1 MARVIDITCDALHR
15 ALHAEQLPQQ
25 RQSSRRRIMKPFAHT
40 AAVVGSRFLLLVALA
55 VFVWVPRVV
64 SQVTPHITTLT
75 TTPSCGFEG
84 GRVCHAA
91 EPLLGIVGDWEFYL
105 DGHLPC
111 DRGLLPHAGTCVNA
125 TRRTPAID
133 NALGTELWQWTD
145 FALRNQENLAID
157 EPLNWVSRLAT
168 HNAYN
173 TFMDG
178 YIDANQFYSMT
189 DQLRLG
195 SRHFQLDLHWVN
207 GYLRLCHGEAD
218 GTGCSPF
225 DRMYAYGIKEIGNWL
240 DANPGEIMTIDFE
253 DYSCMLATPCTP
265 AQGHDTYV
273 NDPLAAYFGS
283 NGSKILAPTDWPM
296 CQAEPCPPGSKTRLP
311 TKREM
316 LAAGKQ
322 VIVISSSGNPDTHG
336 GTWIFPDSLF
346 FGFPSGTVLN
356 PDKDSGAPNLDF
368 RPEDRDCETGIS
380 SNGGLKVFA
389 VSPPPFNPL
398 AQFSW
403 IGEERVLPPDQKK
416 TWIYEPL
423 VEQAAHC
430 RISLTYL
437 DDVTPP
443 DLPADDYRHQAA
455 VWSWLEGDTGNHGD
469 AALLLH
475 SPTPGYAQ
483 PWNRWVSVNAT
494 DVHPFMCARPRSESG
509 GPPES
514 WEDFGEGYEWKITS
528 GSGNWFDGGQ
538 RCLAEFGTDY
548 VFSVPVSGYQNVQA
562 SLQLSA
568 SGDATGGAWINYNDI
583 KNPGSWIINQRP
595 IADAGPDQTV
605 ECNAPGTGTVTVN
618 GSASHDPDGDSLT
631 YAWSGALGSATG
643 PVATF
648 QAPLG
653 VTTTIHLVVDDGY
666 SGVGSADTRVTVKD
680 TIPPVI
686 RSAAANPTSN
696 WPPNHQMFP
705 VRLSV
710 VAHDTCDPNPRSRVV
725 SVTSNEGTSAD
736 WQIVGPLEVMLRSE
750 RTGNGGDRVY
760 TIWIQSTDASGNAS
774 TPRAVTVTIAHDRG
788 KSKP

>member
-1 MARVIDITCDALHR
+1 
-15 ALHAEQLPQQ
+15 
-25 RQSSRRRIMKPFAHT
+25 MKPFAHT
-40 AAVVGSRFLLLVALA
+40 AAIVGSRFLLLVALA
-55 VFVWVPRVV
+55 VFAWVPRVA
-64 SQVTPHITTLT
+64 SQQVTKVT

-84 GRVCHAA
+84 GRVCHPV
-91 EPLLGIVGDWEFYL
+91 ELGVVGDWEYYVL
-105 DGHLPC
+105 SKTDSNIVKAKC
-111 DRGLLPHAGTCVNA
+111 DRGLKPSNGPLRATGTCIND
-125 TRRTPAID
+125 TRQQAQVD
-133 NALGTELWQWTD
+133 QWTD

-157 EPLNWVSRLAT
+157 EPINWVSRVAT

-173 TFMDG
+173 TVADG
-178 YIDANQFYSMT
+178 YKDTNQYWSMT

-207 GYLRLCHGEAD
+207 SYLRICHGMSD
-218 GTGCSPF
+218 GTGCSNFARP
-225 DRMYAYGIKEIGNWL
+225 YAYGIKEIADWL

-253 DYSCMLATPCTP
+253 AYTKGVDP
-265 AQGHDTYV
+265 TYV
-273 NDPLAAYFGS
+273 NDPLNAYFGS
-283 NGSKILAPTDWPM
+283 SGSKILTPAEWPM
-296 CQAEPCPPGSKTRLP
+296 CFAENPPTPGCKTRLP

-322 VIVISSSGNPDTHG
+322 VIVITSSGDYDTAG
-336 GTWIFPDSLF
+336 GTLIFDNALF
-346 FGFPSGTVLN
+346 FNVNSAALVNCPEFGTGGIRGLFGSIICDPNFPL
-356 PDKDSGAPNLDF
+356 PGAGPVNTDF
-368 RPEDRDCETGIS
+368 HPEDNVCLVGIS
-380 SNGGLKVFA
+380 SNGPPGLDVFGTK
-389 VSPPPFNPL
+389 PNPPFPANIV
-398 AQFSW
+398 QFSAIAEDREFAPIFTW
-403 IGEERVLPPDQKK
+403 VAPGMVEEAV
-416 TWIYEPL
+416 
-423 VEQAAHC
+423 HC

-437 DDVTPP
+437 DDVVPVDLQAP
-443 DLPADDYRHQAA
+443 DSLSRHQAA
-455 VWSWLEGDTGNHGD
+455 VWSWLEGDLGNHD

-475 SPTPGYAQ
+475 SPTTGYAQ
-483 PWNRWVSVNAT
+483 PWNRWQSTNAT

-509 GPPES
+509 GPPET
-514 WEDFGEGYEWKITS
+514 WYANGQGYDWKITS
-528 GSGNWFDGGQ
+528 GSGVWKEGGQ
-538 RCLAEFGTDY
+538 QCLAEFGPDY
-548 VFSVPVSGYQNVQA
+548 VFSVPVSGYQNVHA
-562 SLQLSA
+562 SLQLSTT
-568 SGDATGGAWINYNDI
+568 GDASGGAWINYNDI

-774 TPRAVTVTIAHDRG
+774 TPRGVTVTIAHDQG